1 MRALI
6 AVVALSL
13 SCSTKQKAEV
23 SEATL
28 QDRGRR
34 TEMLEATLRV
44 LDDNPAYV
52 DQLFLLTLEH
62 PKTLDRLLG
71 NFTATLHDEALARRT
86 ARHLA
91 NHPRGLRLVIVET
104 LDAAER
110 KPEAREALV
119 TALKDR
125 AWVASRMMGS
135 ELID

>member
-13 SCSTKQKAEV
+13 SCSTKQKADV
-23 SEATL
+23 TEATM

-34 TEMLEATLRV
+34 SEMLEATLRV

-52 DQLFLLTLEH
+52 DQLFQLTLEH
-62 PKTLDRLLG
+62 PKTLDRFLG
-71 NFTATLHDEALARRT
+71 NFTATLHDEDLAQRT
-86 ARHLA
+86 ARHLT
-91 NHPRGLRLVIVET
+91 NHPRGLRQVMVDT

-110 KPEAREALV
+110 KPEAREAV
-119 TALKDR
+119 VDAMQDR
-125 AWVASRMMGS
+125 AWVASKIVGE